1 MINMINIITQ
11 DYILHPNDIYLT
23 YDILIILIQ
32 SKIFK
37 SIFKIDFLRKDIK
50 YNKKLKN
57 ITNNILIISLI

>member
-1 MINMINIITQ
+1 MINMINIIIQ

-37 SIFKIDFLRKDIK
+37 SIFKI
-50 YNKKLKN
+50 
-57 ITNNILIISLI
+57 LIF